1 MFFCSFSQEVSI
13 ANSFLAGVGL
23 CSLPPTSSWDCI
35 CLELLQVLFM
45 LSQCLWRHV
54 CTSPAVCGTCC
65 FLGITHHLRLL
76 KSVYFF
82 PHESLNL
89 EERSLIKVSH
99 LGPRAPVSHCLH
111 SVRLWNFILITIFL
125 YSFFRVDLLLL
136 RKPCHHWYCKYQQDF
151 HYIQMLFVFKDNNKR
166 EV

>member
-1 MFFCSFSQEVSI
+1 
-13 ANSFLAGVGL
+13 
-23 CSLPPTSSWDCI
+23 
-35 CLELLQVLFM
+35 M

-89 EERSLIKVSH
+89 EERSLIKVSN

-111 SVRLWNFILITIFL
+111 SVRLWNFILITIFP

-136 RKPCHHWYCKYQQDF
+136 RKPCITDTVNISKTSIIFSCCLYSRTITRGRYRPSGELKAKMGMQLSS
-151 HYIQMLFVFKDNNKR
+151 IKKLKR
-166 EV
+166 DDRFERNQLWMSL